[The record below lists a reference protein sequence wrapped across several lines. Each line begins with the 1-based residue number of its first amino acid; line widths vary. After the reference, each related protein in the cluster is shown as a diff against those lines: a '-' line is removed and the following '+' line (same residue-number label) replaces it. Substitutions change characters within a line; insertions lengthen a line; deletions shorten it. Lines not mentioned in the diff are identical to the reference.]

1 MAQEEDKSYYGYRPP
16 AKAFNWF
23 EASEKAVGGIEKVI
37 KSRVDERA
45 KNEEYLASVEQALQ
59 KVESGSNK
67 NYQDVLTNG
76 AFSSKQRVYDMS
88 QLLYS
93 NQINSLDFR
102 KYTTNIQQ
110 SWNDMAEISK
120 NFNADLAI
128 YADREQAAG
137 GPKGSGFEAFNAQ
150 KFAGNAQWNDAVMIW
165 DKNGNGHLAQTD
177 DSGNIIDGSAES
189 LFSINNLGAQLHD
202 RVDVAGRVNKNAKL
216 IGDFQAKVSGTV
228 TTAGLKA
235 WQLQDDQGYKDY
247 LANLQGTMLNDPYN
261 ASSVLTDNGSDST
274 AYFFYQEGQLNDPT
288 FMANKNATVDS
299 NGVPLYGIKVI
310 KDNDGNDVPELTDT
324 QILAAEGIIETE
336 LNAQIGIKETY
347 KAPSTGSSGRLTP
360 YQQNQR
366 NIHVDFYKKMENIVA
381 GTNPVSELLSK
392 TILDAKRNADGS
404 ITLKLRTGQG
414 TTEMKTIPKENQ
426 GMILADYAVG
436 GTVADYN
443 DGQKHYRGTPYSGKA
458 KEGTVQKSSVYKQVN
473 NKGKGVTIS
482 SSDHLSTDPNLAK
495 AGLMDY
501 HQVNSESLAAQE
513 ESFVNKVKNGIFRY
527 LEHADTYE
535 RNDTNAT
542 KDAKDYAGRE
552 AKALIKLAI
561 RTDTK
566 EAILGD
572 KDITIEGYGKDG
584 KAVIKFKNYKGK
596 TVSKEF
602 SLGKD
607 NFLQTI
613 KDEWHEQ
620 QRPPWDEWKVT
631 HPGKSYAQYKEQ
643 YNI

>member
-45 KNEEYLASVEQALQ
+45 KNEEYLASVNQALQ

-177 DSGNIIDGSAES
+177 GSGNIIDGSAES

-216 IGDFQAKVSGTV
+216 IGDFQAKVSGTL

-261 ASSVLTDNGSDST
+261 ASSVLTDNGKDST
-274 AYFFYQEGQLNDPT
+274 AYFFYQEGQLDDPT
-288 FMANKNATVDS
+288 FMAGKDGAVDPAT
-299 NGVPLYGIKVI
+299 NLPLYGIKVI
-310 KDNDGNDVPELTDT
+310 KDNDGNDVPELTDA
-324 QILAAEGIIETE
+324 QRVAAEGVIETE
-336 LNAQIGIKETY
+336 LNAQIGIKDTY
-347 KAPSTGSSGRLTP
+347 KAPPASSTGRLSPGQRLNLNQQVTF
-360 YQQNQR
+360 YQE
-366 NIHVDFYKKMENIVA
+366 MEEISE
-381 GTNPVSELLSK
+381 GTRPVSDLVSDD
-392 TILDAKRNADGS
+392 ILAARRNHKGE
-404 ITLKLRTGQG
+404 IILTLNDGQG
-414 TTEMKTIPKENQ
+414 RTKTEVIGVENQ
-426 GMILADYAVG
+426 GQYLSNFVSSGDRGDYDKG
-436 GTVADYN
+436 KEN
-443 DGQKHYRGTPYSGKA
+443 YRGAAYSGEAGIGTMGHIDVYNQKTSKGSSYMA
-458 KEGTVQKSSVYKQVN
+458 KTADVKVKSAGKTRTAYKWLGDTSTLDQEEAIN
-473 NKGKGVTIS
+473 NK
-482 SSDHLSTDPNLAK
+482 
-495 AGLMDY
+495 
-501 HQVNSESLAAQE
+501 
-513 ESFVNKVKNGIFRY
+513 VNKGLFGYKEFAPSYKETDVRNKTEKN
-527 LEHADTYE
+527 
-535 RNDTNAT
+535 
-542 KDAKDYAGRE
+542 YAARE
-552 AKALIKLAI
+552 AKMLILTAI
-561 RTDTK
+561 RDEGKNKILKETDIK
-566 EAILGD
+566 
-572 KDITIEGYGKDG
+572 IEGYGN
-584 KAVIKFKNYKGK
+584 KAKATVKFKNHKGETITE
-596 TVSKEF
+596 TVG
-602 SLGKD
+602 LGEK
-607 NFLQTI
+607 NFLQKI
-613 KDEWHEQ
+613 EDAWESN
-620 QRPPWDEWKVT
+620 QRPSFTEWQAANPTKDIDDF
-631 HPGKSYAQYKEQ
+631 KKQ
-643 YNI
+643 YNLD